1 LGGALTRHIRAF
13 LSEVAYVIDF
23 LSKYNPYSRVDPLI
37 LFTGSLALTVAAS
50 FARSL
55 EALVIPLLYSLAL
68 LAAAKPG
75 LSKIA
80 RVMAPILVLGLATSM
95 PLLFTST
102 GTVETL
108 ASLQASP
115 SGEGFKAFALLL
127 ARVVVSPL
135 PLIASLTY
143 TGWFTVSSRLKRL
156 PLLGGVA
163 RLVDLMAA
171 LIPRIARYL
180 ASVLLGRESRTVKPS
195 LRLSWR
201 GLATSIGETI
211 LYSGS
216 YAEKVHL
223 AITARSIGEIQAE
236 QRIRLTWA
244 DVVYTAT
251 LLVLLAAEAMV
262 LT

>member
-1 LGGALTRHIRAF
+1 MTRHIRAF

-23 LSKYNPYSRVDPLI
+23 LSKYNPYSRVDPLV
-37 LFTGSLALTVAAS
+37 LFTGSLVFTVAAS

-55 EALVIPLLYSLAL
+55 EALVIPLFYSLAL

-80 RVMAPILVLGLATSM
+80 RVMAPILVLGLASST

-102 GTVETL
+102 GNVESL

-135 PLIASLTY
+135 PLIASLMY
-143 TGWFTVSSRLKRL
+143 AGWFTVSSRLQRL
-156 PLLGGVA
+156 PLLGGVV

-171 LIPRIARYL
+171 LTPRIARYL

-195 LRLSWR
+195 LLQSWR
-201 GLATSIGETI
+201 GLASSIGETI

-223 AITARSIGEIQAE
+223 AITARSIGEMRVGQE
-236 QRIRLTWA
+236 IRFTWA
-244 DVVYTAT
+244 DIAYIATLAT
-251 LLVLLAAEAMV
+251 LLALEAMV
-262 LT
+262 LV